1 MVLHFSLY
9 VFCFFKGEK
18 MLKSKGIVFLLLVSS
33 VFVGSSSACTI
44 GVASGRATADGR
56 PMIWKTRDTYHKNN
70 EVFYN
75 DEYKY
80 KFIGVI
86 NAEEGDPA
94 IWQGVNEKGFAILN
108 SQSSDLKKFKEYSSD
123 KENGSF
129 MRKALGYCASVA
141 EFEELLKRTNNA
153 VRETTT
159 NFAVMDA
166 AGEAAIF
173 ETANER
179 YRRFDATCPNTAPN
193 GYVVRSNF
201 AFSAGEQNNTSR
213 KKSLSRYN
221 RTSKLLESFYADG
234 KVSYKDILRGQMRD
248 FSDKQSEPLSVP
260 FRAKWSQEDIYGYV
274 ECYYSICR
282 NSTVS
287 TSVFVGVLESEDP
300 RLSTMWT
307 ILGQPATTIAI
318 PYWPVGKTPVE
329 ADGEVTA
336 PLCDAALKIKSLL
349 FDYKERYIDTFK
361 LRDNKGD
368 GLWKI
373 LFPAEDRIF
382 AETEAKL
389 AKWRK
394 SGPDAEEMLATESK
408 FAKDALATLED
419 AYKKLQT
426 WKPNR
431 AR

>member
-1 MVLHFSLY
+1 
-9 VFCFFKGEK
+9 
-18 MLKSKGIVFLLLVSS
+18 MLKSKGIIFLLLAGFI
-33 VFVGSSSACTI
+33 FVGNLSACTI
-44 GVASGRATADGR
+44 GAASGRATADGR

-123 KENGSF
+123 KENGTF

-179 YRRFDATCPNTAPN
+179 YRKFDATCPNTAPK
-193 GYVVRSNF
+193 GYVARSNF
-201 AFSAGEQNNTSR
+201 AFSAGEQNNRSR
-213 KKSLSRYN
+213 KKSMARYK

-248 FSDKQSEPLSVP
+248 FSDKQSKTISVP
-260 FRAKWSQEDIYGYV
+260 FRAKWSPEDIYGYV

-287 TSVFVGVLESEDP
+287 TSVFVGVLDGEDP

-307 ILGQPATTIAI
+307 ILGQPAAAVAI

-349 FDYKERYIDTFK
+349 FDYKKRYIDTFK
-361 LRDNKGD
+361 LRDDKGD

-394 SGPDAEEMLATESK
+394 SGPEVEEMLTMENK
-408 FAKDALATLED
+408 LAAEVLELLNKT
-419 AYKKLQT
+419 YEKLQT
-426 WKPNR
+426 WKPERGKLKEPADKPIKNQP
-431 AR
+431 

>member
-1 MVLHFSLY
+1 
-9 VFCFFKGEK
+9 
-18 MLKSKGIVFLLLVSS
+18 
-33 VFVGSSSACTI
+33 
-44 GVASGRATADGR
+44 
-56 PMIWKTRDTYHKNN
+56 
-70 EVFYN
+70 
-75 DEYKY
+75 
-80 KFIGVI
+80 
-86 NAEEGDPA
+86 
-94 IWQGVNEKGFAILN
+94 
-108 SQSSDLKKFKEYSSD
+108 
-123 KENGSF
+123 
-129 MRKALGYCASVA
+129 
-141 EFEELLKRTNNA
+141 
-153 VRETTT
+153 
-159 NFAVMDA
+159 
-166 AGEAAIF
+166 
-173 ETANER
+173 
-179 YRRFDATCPNTAPN
+179 
-193 GYVVRSNF
+193 
-201 AFSAGEQNNTSR
+201 
-213 KKSLSRYN
+213 LSRYN